1 MSRLRILILLKK
13 FTAVLY
19 TVHTT
24 AFFFWVLWT
33 VSGNGDGFGR
43 QHLVNGVGIVTR
55 TISFCSCD
63 TKATTQGIST
73 TLVQPF
79 ATNTVVEKAG
89 QSLANCGELV
99 ATGNN
104 VIHWQI
110 ICGSSPTLIRHLI
123 YDTNV
128 QPSPANPQS
137 GREEAKQGIMKMGRL
152 LHACVW
158 SSINYEFVL

>member
-1 MSRLRILILLKK
+1 MRHESHNARYI
-13 FTAVLY
+13 T
-19 TVHTT
+19 TV
-24 AFFFWVLWT
+24 
-33 VSGNGDGFGR
+33 
-43 QHLVNGVGIVTR
+43 
-55 TISFCSCD
+55 
-63 TKATTQGIST
+63 
-73 TLVQPF
+73 VQPF

>member
-63 TKATTQGIST
+63 TKATTQGISP
-73 TLVQPF
+73 LWFSHLPRILLWKRQD
-79 ATNTVVEKAG
+79 NRWQTVANLWLPVTMLFIGKLFVAARRRLYGILSMTQMYNLLRPIRKAAARKR
-89 QSLANCGELV
+89 SKA
-99 ATGNN
+99 
-104 VIHWQI
+104 
-110 ICGSSPTLIRHLI
+110 
-123 YDTNV
+123 
-128 QPSPANPQS
+128 
-137 GREEAKQGIMKMGRL
+137 
-152 LHACVW
+152 
-158 SSINYEFVL
+158 